1 MLGQTE
7 IQRYDR
13 QLRLPEIGDNG
24 QEKLKASKVLI
35 AGAGGLGSSV
45 SFYLAAAG
53 VGHLRI
59 VDYDQVE
66 RTNLNRQIL
75 HWDQDI
81 QRPKVLSAQEKLQSL
96 NPDIRI
102 EALQTKISEENLPQ
116 LLQDCHLIVDALD
129 NFTTRYVLNKY
140 ALSSGLPLFHGAISG
155 FEGEISTM
163 VPGQTA
169 CLRCRYRGFI
179 PEETFPVLGTV
190 PGVIGSLQACEVIK
204 YILGI
209 GELLMNRLLRYDGL
223 KQRFIEFSIK
233 TNPYCDHCS
242 QVTNEEEK

>member
-7 IQRYDR
+7 IERYDR
-13 QLRLPEIGDNG
+13 QILLPEIGIKG
-24 QEKLKASKVLI
+24 QERLKSSRVLI

-45 SFYLAAAG
+45 AFYLAAAG
-53 VGHLRI
+53 VGYLRL

-66 RTNLNRQIL
+66 RSNLNRQIL

-129 NFTTRYVLNKY
+129 NFVTRYVINKY
-140 ALSSGLPLFHGAISG
+140 ALSSDLPLFHGAISG
-155 FEGEISTM
+155 FEGEITTM
-163 VPGQTA
+163 IPDQTA
-169 CLRCRYRGFI
+169 CLRCRYRGFV
-179 PEETFPVLGTV
+179 PEDTFPVLGTV
-190 PGVIGSLQACEVIK
+190 PGIIGSLQACEVIK
-204 YILGI
+204 YIVGT
-209 GELLMNRLLRYDGL
+209 GELLLNRLLKYDGL
-223 KQRFIEFSIK
+223 KQQFLEFSIK
-233 TNPYCDHCS
+233 PNPYCDHCGQTS
-242 QVTNEEEK
+242 NEEKK